1 MRVVLDTS
9 VLVSGLLSSEGPPA
23 QIINLF
29 LNKTIT
35 LLYDNRVLLEYKEVL
50 KRKKFGFKQE
60 RIEPII
66 EFIKQEGEFISAEP
80 TNVKITDKDDLKFV
94 EVAITGKANY
104 LITGN
109 EKHFPKLNLI
119 KTPKEF
125 LESIKR

>member
-1 MRVVLDTS
+1 MRVVLDTN
-9 VLVSGLLSSEGPPA
+9 VLVSGLLSSVGPPA
-23 QIINLF
+23 QIINLI
-29 LNKTIT
+29 LNRTIT
-35 LLYDNRVLLEYKEVL
+35 VLYDNRILLEYKEVL

-60 RIEPII
+60 WIVPII

-80 TNVKITDKDDLKFV
+80 TNVKTIDKDDLKFM
-94 EVAITGKANY
+94 EVAKTGKANY

-119 KTPKEF
+119 KTPREF